1 MDKQLWKAL
10 LIIREQLKQFTEK
23 LRFCHIQSNGEIGI
37 NEVLPADPSSTQF
50 FVDFT
55 DSPSK
60 PPKNVAH
67 FRIINLFEFQT
78 LQTGSLPTEA
88 IHFLEVY
95 LPYCFLPYFSR
106 QKKRAITTAHFAQ
119 SLDGK
124 IATLSGHSKW
134 IGNEENL
141 IHAHRMRA
149 LCDAVLIGTGTLLR
163 DQPRLTVRMVDGP
176 NPTRI
181 VLGQPGVCD
190 DYNCLYESCKRP
202 IIVIGSTESS
212 LNGQIDYIR
221 MEATEGRV
229 NSIHILEALYQR
241 GIHSVYLEGGAITTS
256 NFLKDKAVDVLQ
268 LHLSPLIFGSGKSAI
283 TLPEIDEVKNAIKFS
298 AFQFKKV
305 GDAMMFIGQLH

>member
-10 LIIREQLKQFTEK
+10 LIVREQLKHFTGR
-23 LRFCHIQSNGEIGI
+23 LLFCHIQSSGKIGF
-37 NEVLPADPSSTQF
+37 NEVLPADPSFSQF

-55 DSPSK
+55 HTASK
-60 PPKNVAH
+60 PPKGAAH
-67 FRIINLFEFQT
+67 FRIINLFELQT
-78 LQTGSLPTEA
+78 LQVGNFQIDEV
-88 IHFLEVY
+88 HFLEVY

-106 QKKRAITTAHFAQ
+106 QKARAITTAHFAQ

-149 LCDAVLIGTGTLLR
+149 LSDAVLIGSGTLLR

-181 VLGQPGVCD
+181 VLGQPGQCS
-190 DYNCLYESCKRP
+190 DYNCLYESCKQP

-212 LNGQIDYIR
+212 LNGQIDYVK
-221 MEATEGRV
+221 MAASEGRV
-229 NSIHILEALYQR
+229 NSINILKLLYQR
-241 GIHSVYLEGGAITTS
+241 GIYSVYLEGGAITTS

-268 LHLSPLIFGSGKSAI
+268 LHFSPLIFGSGKSAI

-298 AFQFKKV
+298 AFQFKAV
-305 GDAMMFIGQLH
+305 GDTMMFVGQLH